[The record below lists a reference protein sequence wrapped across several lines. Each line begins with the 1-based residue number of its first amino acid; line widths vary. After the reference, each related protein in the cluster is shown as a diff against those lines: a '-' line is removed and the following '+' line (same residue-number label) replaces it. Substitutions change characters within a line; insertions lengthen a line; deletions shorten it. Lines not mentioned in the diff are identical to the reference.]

1 MRIGMTIFY
10 DKQTG
15 NIIVNT
21 GEREDYVK
29 PTIEQYMNSYRELK
43 ERDPETIGYIELEVD
58 EHQQDFEEG
67 RLVGVNTETE
77 ELIFEYDDPD
87 NPEEPIRQPP
97 LTTQISAMGQS
108 LAEMKLS
115 NIQNQAV
122 VNELGA
128 SVTNVKLQGLMQ
140 QQTISALGAE
150 LAAAKLEIIQ
160 LKGGEEA

>member
-1 MRIGMTIFY
+1 MRIGRTIFY

-58 EHQQDFEEG
+58 EYQQDFEEG
-67 RLVGVNTETE
+67 RLVGVDPETE
-77 ELIFEYDDPD
+77 ELIFDYSDPAD
-87 NPEEPIRQPP
+87 PEAEPILQTP
-97 LTTQISAMGQS
+97 LSTKVTAMGQS
-108 LAEMKLS
+108 LTEIKLT
-115 NIQNQAV
+115 NIQNRTTM
-122 VNELGA
+122 NGLGSELAG
-128 SVTNVKLQGLMQ
+128 VKIQGMMQ

-150 LAAAKLEIIQ
+150 LAAAKIEIMQ
-160 LKGGEEA
+160 LKGGE